1 MLCVVLC
8 AHTVSQVSTYVVTAY
23 NKTGY
28 VLVFNTIHDGE
39 APLPQCF
46 ARHQEESDEAF
57 EYILRTV
64 TFRPAPPPSPS
75 ASLPSSSF
83 FLSAYEKT
91 K

>member
-1 MLCVVLC
+1 ML
-8 AHTVSQVSTYVVTAY
+8 TGQVSTYVVTAY

-39 APLPQCF
+39 TPLPQCF

-64 TFRPAPPPSPS
+64 TFRPAPPPSSS
-75 ASLPSSSF
+75 ASLPSSF
-83 FLSAYEKT
+83 FRPALEKT